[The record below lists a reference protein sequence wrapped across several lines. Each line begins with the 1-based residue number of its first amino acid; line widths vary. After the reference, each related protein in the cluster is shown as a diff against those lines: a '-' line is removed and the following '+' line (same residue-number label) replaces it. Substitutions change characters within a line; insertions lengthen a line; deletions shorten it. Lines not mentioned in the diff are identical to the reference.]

1 MNKNEAGGALFSIE
15 TPPLFLSKLLLI
27 NMTDSI
33 INIREARKLLPKQGH
48 LQPHFHSK
56 AWQLGRQPLFFF
68 LAPQSITFWE
78 KPGFVLIDEGLVLT
92 LPRLKMAES
101 SGDEDCTETDFVFY
115 RDREEWKDVTPV
127 EQDDGPYP
135 VVAIAYSEKCEFGFG
150 VASFAYILYTDLR
163 TFLVTE

>member
-1 MNKNEAGGALFSIE
+1 
-15 TPPLFLSKLLLI
+15 
-27 NMTDSI
+27 
-33 INIREARKLLPKQGH
+33 
-48 LQPHFHSK
+48 
-56 AWQLGRQPLFFF
+56 
-68 LAPQSITFWE
+68 
-78 KPGFVLIDEGLVLT
+78 
-92 LPRLKMAES
+92 MAES

-135 VVAIAYSEKCEFGFG
+135 VVAIAYSEKCEFDFG